1 MNMQSLLFS
10 FQNNLIF
17 VYQQYKVYIK
27 ALSFTLEMGG
37 AVKQNLSEL
46 H

>member
-1 MNMQSLLFS
+1 MNMQILL